1 MLVGI
6 RLRRVDFMHEMLIK
20 YICVKPEEIA
30 YFQFLIEGYEGTGTL
45 TTVDSKKGVLR
56 FSIPEELLADAEE
69 ILCLIGQEVSL
80 KQVSIDASTK

>member
-1 MLVGI
+1 
-6 RLRRVDFMHEMLIK
+6 
-20 YICVKPEEIA
+20 
-30 YFQFLIEGYEGTGTL
+30 LIEGYEGTGTL